1 MSYIQGFAAFA
12 FLKNVVELC
21 KGRDKNV
28 PLKVHM
34 IPMAQKMRWRNWN
47 Y

>member
-1 MSYIQGFAAFA
+1 MSYIQGFVAFA

-28 PLKVHM
+28 PISV
-34 IPMAQKMRWRNWN
+34 QFV
-47 Y
+47 